1 MSFIL
6 KLTISL
12 ILTIS
17 FVQAEEKISLQ
28 LLWKHQFEFSGF
40 YIAKEKG
47 FYKAEGLDVNIK
59 EYDFG
64 MDITK
69 DVLDGKSD
77 LGIGRSSLVLD
88 KLNGANITILNAL
101 YQNSPY
107 VLIAKEREDLKS
119 VKDFK
124 NKKIMLS
131 DASSVAAISSMMHIN
146 NIDEGDYQF
155 IPHNFN
161 IDDLINGKVDLMSI
175 YLSNEPYELKE
186 KGIKYTIFDPKD
198 YGFNFY
204 ADIIFTSKQYLDKNE
219 KKIQKFQKASIKGW
233 QYAFSHIDETVD
245 FILKKYNSQ
254 NKTREALIYEAK
266 ALKNLAYD
274 KDTEFG
280 SISELRIKEIT
291 NIYRLLGLTNKSNEH
306 LEGFIYEKENLFKQ
320 IFTRELLLGIFGLIV
335 FIVFI
340 VLYRQYLLKKQL
352 EKQKE
357 LYELVFDNASDGV
370 LLIDAQTGTFVKC
383 NDQIVKIL
391 KANSK
396 DDVLSTHPSE
406 LSPEF
411 QPDGRSSKEKADS
424 MLAIAMKNGYNRFEW
439 KHKCMNG
446 KEFWVEVSLTKIVVD
461 DKNTFY
467 VTWKDI
473 DKEILAKEQ
482 LIDSEKKLQFLNEN
496 LEEKIKERT
505 QELEFALRAKSDFLA
520 NMSHEIRT
528 PLNGIIGFIDIL
540 FKNEKEKDKL
550 KKLAI
555 IKESGHSLLN
565 IINDILDFSKIE
577 SNKMIIEKIPIDIH
591 NVFAHVIELFFS
603 KAKERDIN
611 IKLNISDDLP
621 VKSLGDSTRLKQIF
635 SNLLSNAVKFSNEG
649 SIIKV
654 NISYLQESK
663 KLYCEIIDTGKGIAS
678 ENIEKV
684 FKSFEQADSSV
695 TRSHGGTGLGLAI
708 SKALIEYMGGEIGV
722 ESKLDIGSTFHFTI
736 QLFDVEEKLE
746 EKSTP
751 KLHTK
756 ELSGKALIVEDNKTN
771 QMLLRMLLDDLNI
784 ESDIANDGL
793 EAVEAVKN
801 KEYDIIL
808 MDENMPNMNGIEATK
823 QIRELESKKQSTT
836 PIVAVTANAL
846 VEDKKRFL
854 EAGMDDY
861 LSKPIVYSELQR
873 VLSKYLVK

>member
-1 MSFIL
+1 MSFIF

-28 LLWKHQFEFSGF
+28 LLWKHQFEFAGF

-47 FYKAEGLDVNIK
+47 FYKAEGLNVNIK

-69 DVLDGKSD
+69 DVLDEKSD

-107 VLIAKEREDLKS
+107 VLIAKERKDLKS

-146 NIDEGDYQF
+146 HIEEGDYQF

-161 IDDLINGKVDLMSI
+161 IDDLIDGKVDLMSI

-186 KGIKYTIFDPKD
+186 KGIKYTIFNPKD

-204 ADIIFTSKQYLDKNE
+204 ADIIFTSQQYLDKNE

-245 FILKKYNSQ
+245 LILKKYNSQ
-254 NKTREALIYEAK
+254 NKTKEALIYEAK

-340 VLYRQYLLKKQL
+340 VLYRQYLLKRQL

-383 NDQIVKIL
+383 NDQIVNIL

-396 DDVLSTHPSE
+396 DDVLNAHPSE

-411 QPDGRSSKEKADS
+411 QPDGKTSLEKANE
-424 MLAIAMKNGYNRFEW
+424 MMTIAMQTGYNKFHW
-439 KHKCMNG
+439 KHVRMNG
-446 KEFWVEVSLTKIVVD
+446 EEFWVEVTLTKFTIDNKV
-461 DKNTFY
+461 TLY

-473 DKEILAKEQ
+473 DKEICAKEQ
-482 LIDSEKKLQFLNEN
+482 LIESEKKLHILNEN
-496 LEEKIKERT
+496 LEDKIKERT

-635 SNLLSNAVKFSNEG
+635 SNLLSNAIKFSNEG
-649 SIIKV
+649 STIRV
-654 NISYLQESK
+654 NISYIKDSK

-678 ENIEKV
+678 ENIGKV

-708 SKALIEYMGGEIGV
+708 SKALVEHMGGEIGV
-722 ESKLDIGSTFHFTI
+722 KSELDIGSTFHFTI

-751 KLHTK
+751 EILTR

-771 QMLLRMLLDDLNI
+771 QMLLTMLLDDLNI

-793 EAVEAVKN
+793 EAIEAVKN
-801 KEYDIIL
+801 EVYDIIL
-808 MDENMPNMNGIEATK
+808 MDENMPSMNGIEATRI
-823 QIRELESKKQSTT
+823 IRTFDNLKDL
-836 PIVAVTANAL
+836 PIIAVTANAL
-846 VEDKKRFL
+846 KGDKEKFL
-854 EAGMDDY
+854 SIGMNDY
-861 LSKPIVYSELQR
+861 ISKPIDTDELTLI
-873 VLSKYLVK
+873 LSKYL